1 MSNGSDTLSSMLDYV
16 HQLKRHTEGRW
27 AMHLKLSALERHMQE
42 PYYRREV
49 ASALRPLVTRKSAKI
64 FALPNADSVIV
75 TGPASLDDIA
85 PTVLEVRKK
94 LKDSDFMSSYD
105 PLVGSSDD
113 FIEWFELE
121 VEYEDFNIYCQELS
135 RKARRTPSETSGA
148 AAHAPAKSSP
158 KKSKPEKDQ
167 QTEETETRQL
177 DAFVLAGAMR
187 KMAWAD
193 VSQTLK
199 TQKTVAIVGARE
211 PATVMFHRFVDVTML
226 LEKLTNVTV
235 VEYDRWLEGYFA
247 EEVAIKLLEARPDL
261 SNAGSLAS
269 SIRLTCTAVLS
280 PSFDTF
286 NTELSSNQ
294 RSKIVV
300 EFSLIDV
307 LSHPRCYR
315 AAYEKTESLGYKIAL
330 ADVEPESLLWLDYE
344 KLHASFIK
352 LHKPQGVRADWL
364 PHDLEQEIIARINQ
378 IGRARVIF
386 DGCETEQDVLLGQ
399 QLGITLFQGR
409 YFD

>member
-1 MSNGSDTLSSMLDYV
+1 MSNGSDTLTAMLDYV
-16 HQLKRHTEGRW
+16 HQLKKHTEGRW

-49 ASALRPLVTRKSAKI
+49 ASALRPLVTGKSAKI
-64 FALPNADSVIV
+64 FALPNADSVVV
-75 TGPASLDDIA
+75 TGPANLDDIA
-85 PTVLEVRKK
+85 PTVLDVRKK
-94 LKDSDFMSSYD
+94 LKDSSFMGSYD
-105 PLVGSSDD
+105 PVIGRSDD

-121 VEYEDFNIYCQELS
+121 VEYEDFDIYCRELA
-135 RKARRTPSETSGA
+135 RKAAKKPSGQTVASSKKPVKA
-148 AAHAPAKSSP
+148 APSAPEVVSDQPTAE
-158 KKSKPEKDQ
+158 PEL
-167 QTEETETRQL
+167 RQL

-193 VSQTLK
+193 VTSALK
-199 TQKTVAIVGARE
+199 TQNTVAIVGEQE
-211 PATVMFHRFVDVTML
+211 PAAVLVHKFVDVTQL
-226 LEKLTNVTV
+226 LEDLTNVTV
-235 VEYDRWLEGYFA
+235 AEYDRWLEGYFA
-247 EEVAIKLLEARPDL
+247 EEVATKLLDAQPDL

-280 PSFDTF
+280 ASFERF
-286 NTELSSNQ
+286 NAGLSPAQ
-294 RSKIVV
+294 RARIVI

-352 LHKPQGVRADWL
+352 LHKPKDVRADWL
-364 PHDLEQEIIARINQ
+364 PHDLEQEINARISQ

-386 DGCETEQDVLLGQ
+386 DGCDSEQDVLLGQ
-399 QLGITLFQGR
+399 QLGITLFQGPH
-409 YFD
+409 FD

>member
-16 HQLKRHTEGRW
+16 HQLKKHTEGRW

-85 PTVLEVRKK
+85 PTVLEIRKK

-105 PLVGSSDD
+105 PVVGSSDD

-135 RKARRTPSETSGA
+135 RKARRTPAETAGA
-148 AAHAPAKSSP
+148 AAPAPAKPSP
-158 KKSKPEKDQ
+158 KKSKPEKDH

-199 TQKTVAIVGARE
+199 TQKTVAIVGARK
-211 PATVMFHRFVDVTML
+211 PAPVLVHRFVDVTML

-235 VEYDRWLEGYFA
+235 AEYDRWLEGYFA

-261 SNAGSLAS
+261 SNTGSLAS

-280 PSFDTF
+280 PSFDSF
-286 NTELSSNQ
+286 NTELSSKQ

-315 AAYEKTESLGYKIAL
+315 AAYEKAESLGYKIAL

-344 KLHASFIK
+344 MLHASFIK
-352 LHKPQGVRADWL
+352 LHKPQVVRADWL

-399 QLGITLFQGR
+399 QLGITLFQGQ
-409 YFD
+409 YFN

>member
-1 MSNGSDTLSSMLDYV
+1 MNKGPDPLDSMLDYV
-16 HQLKRHTEGRW
+16 HQLKKHTEGRW
-27 AMHLKLSALERHMQE
+27 AMHLKLSALERPMQE

-75 TGPASLDDIA
+75 TGPASLNDIA
-85 PTVLEVRKK
+85 PTVVDVRKK
-94 LKDSDFMSSYD
+94 LRDSEFMRSYD
-105 PLVGSSDD
+105 PVIGRSDD

-121 VEYEDFNIYCQELS
+121 TEYEDFDIYCRELA
-135 RKARRTPSETSGA
+135 RKAVQKATGSA
-148 AAHAPAKSSP
+148 AAPSP
-158 KKSKPEKDQ
+158 KAKKMSPQAASKAADPSPE
-167 QTEETETRQL
+167 EPELHQL

-193 VSQTLK
+193 MNKALK
-199 TQKTVAIVGARE
+199 KQKTVAVVGDRE
-211 PATVMFHRFVDVTML
+211 PTAVLVHQFVDVTQL
-226 LEKLTNVTV
+226 LKDLTDVTV
-235 VEYDRWLEGYFA
+235 TEYDRWLEGYIG
-247 EEVAIKLLEARPDL
+247 EEVAIKLLDAQPDL
-261 SNAGSLAS
+261 ANTGSLAS

-280 PSFDTF
+280 ASFDRF
-286 NTELSSNQ
+286 NAGLSGTQ
-294 RSKIVV
+294 RSRIVI

-330 ADVEPESLLWLDYE
+330 ADLEPESLLWLDYE

-352 LHKPQGVRADWL
+352 LHKPKDVRADWL
-364 PHDLEQEIIARINQ
+364 PHDLEQEINARIAQ

-386 DGCETEQDVLLGQ
+386 DGCESERDVLLGQ
-399 QLGITLFQGR
+399 QLGITLFQGSH
-409 YFD
+409 FD